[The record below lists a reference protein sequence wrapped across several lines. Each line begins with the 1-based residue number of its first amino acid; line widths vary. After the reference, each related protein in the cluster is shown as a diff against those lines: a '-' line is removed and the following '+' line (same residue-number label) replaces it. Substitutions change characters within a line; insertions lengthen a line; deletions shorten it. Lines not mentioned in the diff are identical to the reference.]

1 MKPSHRKDVIIARI
15 IFAVMCIA
23 VIAVI
28 SGLIV
33 FLVNHF
39 NVKTEP
45 ETQTTET
52 QQVDQLPAVVPGTQV
67 IEQQDIYV
75 KTTSSVNMRADASKE
90 AEVLTVLA
98 KDTQLQLLS
107 ETDGWAEVIYDNK
120 TGYVSTDYIVQ
131 IGLDDTEGT
140 DGTEGTTEQ

>member
-75 KTTSSVNMRADASKE
+75 KTTSSVYMRADASKE

-107 ETDGWAEVIYDNK
+107 ETDGWAEVIYDYK

>member
-23 VIAVI
+23 VIAII

-90 AEVLTVLA
+90 SEVLTVLA

-107 ETDGWAEVIYDNK
+107 ETDGWAKVIYDNK

-140 DGTEGTTEQ
+140 TEQ